1 VAGWLDNIEHIV
13 VLMLENRSF
22 DHMLGYLALPEAGKP
37 GDPVCGVAPGMTNI
51 ANGAE
56 VPVARLNDPHV
67 AGPDPDHS
75 ATGVAGQLAQHNGG
89 FAQSYADKRGDPSFV
104 MGYYDTE
111 ALSSYDLLSRE
122 FCVCDRWFCSAPGP
136 TWLNRLYALTGD
148 LDPGAPGGGL
158 QNRRPPLYKCN
169 SFIRQLD
176 KAGVSWRWYSHTL
189 DVAPA
194 TLPLV
199 DEQYVDDWG
208 NDRFNRFRSIDVNFP
223 WTRTF
228 HEDARHGEL
237 PALSWLDPK
246 LMVDERLH
254 LSTNDDHHPADVRDA
269 QLLVRRI
276 YDSLAKGKKW
286 NETLLLIT
294 YDEHGGFHDHVAPPR
309 PIAPP
314 GERDRFAKYGPR
326 VPALAISPWLPPGSV
341 CSETFDHTTIIKTVM
356 TRFCPELISETPP
369 RARAANELSILPGL
383 ELARSEVPAFPEV
396 ESVEADLAERQLYNL
411 PYGRDSVEAVTA
423 QPSLVEV
430 MDRVNESAPARDVAP
445 TQREVLDVVLDGYE
459 RPPQM
464 TELQEDLLAAAEAL
478 RAGPPRE

>member
-1 VAGWLDNIEHIV
+1 VAGWLDNIRHIV

-22 DHMLGYLALPEAGKP
+22 DHLLGYLALPEARKP
-37 GDPVCGVAPGMTNI
+37 GDRVCGVAPGMSNI

-56 VPVARLNDPHV
+56 VPVERLNEPRV
-67 AGPDPDHS
+67 EGPDPDHS
-75 ATGVAGQLAQHNGG
+75 ASGVAGQLAADNGG
-89 FAQSYADKRGDPSFV
+89 FAQSYADKRGNPAFV
-104 MGYYDTE
+104 MGYYDAPT
-111 ALSSYDLLSRE
+111 LTSYDLLSSE

-136 TWLNRLYALTGD
+136 TWPNRLYALTGD

-158 QNRRPPLYKCN
+158 RNRRPPLYKCK

-189 DVAPA
+189 DAAPA

-199 DEQYVDDWG
+199 DHEYIDEWR

-228 HEDARHGEL
+228 HEDARKGDL

-246 LMVDERLH
+246 LMVDERLP

-276 YDSLAKGKKW
+276 YDSVASGKNW
-286 NETLLLIT
+286 NATLLLIT
-294 YDEHGGFHDHVAPPR
+294 YDEHGGFHDHVKPPP

-314 GERDRFAKYGPR
+314 GERDRFDNYGPR
-326 VPALAISPWLPPGSV
+326 VPALAISPWLQPGSV
-341 CSETFDHTTIIKTVM
+341 CSETFDHTAIIKTVM
-356 TRFCPELISETPP
+356 TRFCPQLISETPA
-369 RARAANELSILPGL
+369 RARAASGLGVLPGL
-383 ELARSEVPAFPEV
+383 ERARSEVPGFPEV
-396 ESVEADLAERQLYNL
+396 EAVEATLTAHQLYNV
-411 PYGRDSVEAVTA
+411 PYGRDDVETVTIPA
-423 QPSLVEV
+423 AAVEV
-430 MDRVNESAPARDVAP
+430 MEAVNESAPAPDVAP
-445 TQREVLDVVLDGYE
+445 TQREVLDVVLERYE

-464 TELQEDLLAAAEAL
+464 TELQEDLLAAAESL
-478 RAGPPRE
+478 RAAPPGD